1 MPRTLREKSV
11 RRKEAAP
18 KKIYSVGIYARLSV
32 DSHSEKNE
40 SIENQVEI
48 AKEYLDSQ
56 GDMELYKCY
65 SDLGRTG
72 TDFDRKEFECLMQ
85 DVRKRLVDCIIVK
98 DFSRFG
104 RNYVEMGNYL
114 EKIFPFLG
122 VRFISVTDGF
132 DSLKAEANPDS
143 LGINL
148 KHLVNELYARD
159 IGIKVRAAKEVK
171 WEQGSFIGGIPAY
184 GYGAVW
190 ENGKKRLYVEEEP
203 AQIVKKLYDLYI
215 SGKNQK
221 ELVEWLYENRIH
233 PPKGYRQTGHV
244 YCQNDEPLYQWN
256 RGTVKNLLQNP
267 VYLGHLVQAHT
278 GRAKQKGEERKG
290 MEEGEW
296 CLKKNTHEP
305 IIFEEQFYQAAQRF
319 KEQEIYCNRKG
330 FSRTVPMDDDKLEG
344 ILFCGECKRP
354 MSRIAN
360 VKELSNGDRIRLY
373 AYFCHNSRKIDGS
386 GCERKYVT
394 WKDLEEILKESLKR
408 EFLMA
413 GIVPGRILKEKKR
426 LLEEGRQNIKRQKD
440 ELENKVQEAKRITSE
455 KYMKYHQGFLSEDE
469 FLQWKAEREEQIKLW
484 RRKAL
489 EFDKKL
495 KEWERVSKEECDFL
509 RNLMRFDGKSQLD
522 RTFVQALIE
531 RIEVYPGNRLEIS
544 YRFPAAKFL

>member
-1 MPRTLREKSV
+1 MPRTPREKSV

-132 DSLKAEANPDS
+132 DSLKAEANPGS

-171 WEQGSFIGGIPAY
+171 W
-184 GYGAVW
+184 
-190 ENGKKRLYVEEEP
+190 
-203 AQIVKKLYDLYI
+203 
-215 SGKNQK
+215 
-221 ELVEWLYENRIH
+221 
-233 PPKGYRQTGHV
+233 
-244 YCQNDEPLYQWN
+244 
-256 RGTVKNLLQNP
+256 
-267 VYLGHLVQAHT
+267 
-278 GRAKQKGEERKG
+278 
-290 MEEGEW
+290 
-296 CLKKNTHEP
+296 
-305 IIFEEQFYQAAQRF
+305 
-319 KEQEIYCNRKG
+319 
-330 FSRTVPMDDDKLEG
+330 
-344 ILFCGECKRP
+344 
-354 MSRIAN
+354 
-360 VKELSNGDRIRLY
+360 
-373 AYFCHNSRKIDGS
+373 
-386 GCERKYVT
+386 
-394 WKDLEEILKESLKR
+394 
-408 EFLMA
+408 
-413 GIVPGRILKEKKR
+413 
-426 LLEEGRQNIKRQKD
+426 
-440 ELENKVQEAKRITSE
+440 
-455 KYMKYHQGFLSEDE
+455 
-469 FLQWKAEREEQIKLW
+469 
-484 RRKAL
+484 
-489 EFDKKL
+489 
-495 KEWERVSKEECDFL
+495 
-509 RNLMRFDGKSQLD
+509 
-522 RTFVQALIE
+522 
-531 RIEVYPGNRLEIS
+531 
-544 YRFPAAKFL
+544 